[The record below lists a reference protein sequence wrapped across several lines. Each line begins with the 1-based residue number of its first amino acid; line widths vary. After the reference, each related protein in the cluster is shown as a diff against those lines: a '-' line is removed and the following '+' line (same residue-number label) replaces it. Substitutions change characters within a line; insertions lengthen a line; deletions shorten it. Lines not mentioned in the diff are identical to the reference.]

1 MKQINFLIAVIAIL
15 MLIIL
20 VQRTDTKPVKEVP
33 KVDTVIVEIPVHDT
47 IPGKPKII
55 KVKGDIQWRDS
66 IQFKADTNYARL
78 LKQYDSLGD
87 LYFSEHIYKTDYK
100 LGTYGT
106 ASVLDTIVANM
117 VIGNGL
123 SYNLTIPEKTIT
135 IVEPAKP
142 VRQLYIGGSIFG
154 NSPSP
159 VKAAYIGTLYKDR
172 KDRVFG
178 LSVGYD
184 GTQVVYG
191 VSSYWKIKFK

>member
-1 MKQINFLIAVIAIL
+1 
-15 MLIIL
+15 MLIVL
-20 VQRTDTKPVKEVP
+20 LQRTGTKPVTNIP
-33 KVDTVIVEIPVHDT
+33 KTDTVIKEVVIHDT
-47 IPGKPKII
+47 VPGKPKLI
-55 KVKGDIQWRDS
+55 KIKGDVQWKDS

-117 VIGNGL
+117 VVGNSL
-123 SYNLTIPEKTIT
+123 SYNITIPEKIVTI
-135 IVEPAKP
+135 IEPAKP

-191 VSSYWKIKFK
+191 LSSYWKIKFK